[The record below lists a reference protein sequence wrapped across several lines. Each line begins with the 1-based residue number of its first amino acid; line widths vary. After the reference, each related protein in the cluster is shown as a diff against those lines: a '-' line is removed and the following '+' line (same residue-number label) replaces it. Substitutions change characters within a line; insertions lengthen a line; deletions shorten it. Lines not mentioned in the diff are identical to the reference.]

1 MSNLVPISVREGFD
15 GLRDRVLDT
24 MDRWLPRRR
33 QTSIEPLDS
42 GIFPGFLSDQW
53 LSNGLFGGPQIE
65 VEDTDEAL
73 LVTAELPGLDERDFQ
88 VELEGE
94 RLILR
99 GEKQASREERSRNK
113 TFTERRYGSF
123 YRAIPLNC
131 EIDKDKAD
139 AKYKQGVLRITLPKT
154 EAEKA
159 RRVQVKVN

>member
-15 GLRDRVLDT
+15 GLRDRVMDTLDH
-24 MDRWLPRRR
+24 WLPRRR

-42 GIFPGFLSDQW
+42 GILPGFPSDRW
-53 LSNGLFGGPQIE
+53 LSGGIFGGPQIE
-65 VEDTDEAL
+65 VADTDETL

-99 GEKQASREERSRNK
+99 GEKEASREERSENR
-113 TFTERRYGSF
+113 TFTERSYGSF

-131 EIDKDKAD
+131 EIDKDKAE
-139 AKYKQGVLRITLPKT
+139 AKYKHGVLRITLPKT

-159 RRVQVKVN
+159 RRVHVKVN